1 MGNHFFQKSYTIS
14 LFRKITS
21 KYSKYL
27 DDYPIWTCIYT
38 IHLKNKFQTISC
50 ILFMIHLKLV

>member
-1 MGNHFFQKSYTIS
+1 MGLEGYMGNHFFQKSYTIS

-27 DDYPIWTCIYT
+27 DDYPI
-38 IHLKNKFQTISC
+38 
-50 ILFMIHLKLV
+50 